1 MGFFRTSG
9 AAAAGTVSKKR
20 TKNVAT
26 LIEENAKLLQ
36 RIVRMKAAIEAGSTM
51 IQCVACGKWAD
62 YRDMDGAHWISRTY
76 TATKLTREN
85 VHPQCQSCNRLRPD
99 EIEADYTQFMIRTYG
114 DKFVAE
120 LTERK
125 YQVTKYSRAELEAMR
140 DELEQ
145 EISFLEEMMPA

>member
-1 MGFFRTSG
+1 M
-9 AAAAGTVSKKR
+9 SKRR

-36 RIVRMKAAIEAGSTM
+36 RIVRMKAAVDAGSTI
-51 IQCVACGKWAD
+51 IQCVGCGKWQD
-62 YRDMDGAHWISRTY
+62 YRDMDGSHWVSRTY

-85 VHPQCQSCNRLRPD
+85 IHPQCHECNRFRPD
-99 EIEADYTQFMIRTYG
+99 EIEPEYTQFMIRTYG

-125 YQVTKYSRAELEAMR
+125 YQIAKYSRADLEEMR

-145 EISFLEEMMPA
+145 EISYLHGVMPV

>member
-1 MGFFRTSG
+1 MGKR
-9 AAAAGTVSKKR
+9 R

-26 LIEENAKLLQ
+26 LIDENAKLLQ
-36 RIVRMKAAIEAGSTM
+36 RIVRMKAAVDAGSTM

-85 VHPQCQSCNRLRPD
+85 IHPQCQSCNRLRPD
-99 EIEADYTQFMIRTYG
+99 EIEADYRQFMIRTYG

-125 YQVTKYSRAELEAMR
+125 FSITKWSRAELEEMKR
-140 DELEQ
+140 ELEE
-145 EISFLEEMMPA
+145 EISYLEAEMPA